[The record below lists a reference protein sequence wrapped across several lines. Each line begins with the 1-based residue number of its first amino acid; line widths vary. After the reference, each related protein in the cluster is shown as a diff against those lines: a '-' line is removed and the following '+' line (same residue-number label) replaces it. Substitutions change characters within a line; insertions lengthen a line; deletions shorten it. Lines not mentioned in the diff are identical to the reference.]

1 MTSAK
6 TENQNRNF
14 LILLLLLKTE
24 YMEIVLFYLLQYIQ
38 VIYVQIHAVIVVIDV
53 LMMT

>member
-1 MTSAK
+1 MTLAK
-6 TENQNRNF
+6 IRNQNKNF

-38 VIYVQIHAVIVVIDV
+38 AIYVQTHVVIVVIDV
-53 LMMT
+53 LMMI